1 MYIIV
6 KLNPGQGA
14 DLGPNFELTANVGV
28 LSPSTATLDE
38 LLVGVSVL
46 ADDLATQVFVTSEGI
61 CDNTLTL
68 NVVAGTTT
76 TTSTTTSTTSTSTTT
91 STTSTTSTTT
101 TTTLP
106 LYYYNVDKVNCP
118 GCTTAAAGII
128 AISTVLLANGDYY
141 NVGDGYVYKVNF
153 GTGAAIP
160 DVDLS
165 VNSSAGT
172 DAQQLVH
179 YN

>member
-14 DLGPNFELTANVGV
+14 DLGPNFQLTANVGV

-91 STTSTTSTTT
+91 STTTTT
-101 TTTLP
+101 TTTTIP
-106 LYYYNVDKVNCP
+106 VYYYNVDKVNCP
-118 GCTTAAAGII
+118 GCTVAAAGVI
-128 AISTVLLANGDYY
+128 AVSVGLLANGDYY
-141 NVGDGYVYKVNF
+141 NPGDGYVYKVNF
-153 GTGAAIP
+153 GISPAIP
-160 DVDLS
+160 IIDLTGS
-165 VNSSAGT
+165 ASAGT
-172 DAQQLVH
+172 DCGATCAL
-179 YN
+179 